1 MGNTNSHPKH
11 LGALT
16 SPKGLGNVV
25 TIVIFAILSIAAVG
39 LRIWSKVVIR
49 RAFRADDYCIFVA
62 LYSISKSSFS
72 SANQTLAVVPGA
84 LGFHVEE
91 ALKYLGPDSLTVTLK
106 AFLAS
111 SPVWIISTSL
121 VKISILSFYTTIFP
135 SRTFHI
141 IVYSII
147 AVNAVYCV
155 GYIFAS
161 LFICTPFAFNWDK
174 TLTNGKCGNTL
185 QLEIS
190 SASINMIFDL
200 IVVFLPMPTLWRLKM
215 AVRKKLFVSFILGLG
230 LCICVMNI
238 TRVVLETRQDNV
250 DFTYGLV
257 YAGLFAGLENG
268 IGIIVACLPTYGP
281 LIRGRAK
288 GFNSAEPESYILN
301 RKNSYFQRKTKES
314 SYTTTMASFDEEGFE
329 RLHENM
335 DGVPL
340 KSLQNGGVGA
350 QSSAWVAVDSRSDKS
365 TLNFGE
371 SEGIAVKT
379 ELKMTSS
386 GVP

>member
-49 RAFRADDYCIFVA
+49 RAFRPDDYCIFVA
-62 LYSISKSSFS
+62 LLFWMGFVVCEIM
-72 SANQTLAVVPGA
+72 AVVPGA

-106 AFLAS
+106 
-111 SPVWIISTSL
+111 
-121 VKISILSFYTTIFP
+121 
-135 SRTFHI
+135 
-141 IVYSII
+141 
-147 AVNAVYCV
+147 
-155 GYIFAS
+155 
-161 LFICTPFAFNWDK
+161 
-174 TLTNGKCGNTL
+174 
-185 QLEIS
+185 LEIS